1 MFTSVGKGTMF
12 VLIVVLASAYL
23 TTQTVNAACTERP
36 ADNSTAD
43 TAVDKVS
50 NFFVEVGCTFK
61 SGAERIKERVES
73 GYNYLKSKITP
84 EDMKNQTL
92 ADGKTSDDRI
102 TFQEDELASGG
113 IGGSVQTATPATFH
127 ETPGIDFRTAL
138 IAPEMCPQGQVRVD
152 GRCRLDA
159 DV

>member
-1 MFTSVGKGTMF
+1 MLTSVGKNTMF

-36 ADNSTAD
+36 PDNTTAD

-50 NFFVEVGCTFK
+50 NFFVEVGCTIK
-61 SGAERIKERVES
+61 SGAERVKERVES

-84 EDMKNQTL
+84 DDMKNGTL
-92 ADGKTSDDRI
+92 TANDDHI
-102 TFQEDELASGG
+102 TFQEDDAQGGG
-113 IGGSVQTATPATFH
+113 IGGSIPAATPVEFH
-127 ETPGIDFRTAL
+127 ETGVIDFRTAL
-138 IAPEMCPQGQVRVD
+138 IAPEMCPRGQVYVD
-152 GRCRLDA
+152 GQCRIDA